1 MLIDE
6 NIAEKV
12 IVKRAKKRMTKT
24 NTALALNITR
34 GTLNK
39 IEQGNMEKIIIDC
52 VKDLII
58 EDDCQFFQET
68 LRKVPSDERKVEIQ
82 IYEED
87 PLYFLNSIRDTSLT
101 GDILIKLDTYRN
113 EI

>member
-24 NTALALNITR
+24 STALALNITR

-39 IEQGNMEKIIIDC
+39 IEQGNYDAPNRIYKTVMEWL
-52 VKDLII
+52 VEDLW
-58 EDDCQFFQET
+58 
-68 LRKVPSDERKVEIQ
+68 
-82 IYEED
+82 
-87 PLYFLNSIRDTSLT
+87 
-101 GDILIKLDTYRN
+101 
-113 EI
+113 